1 MSKVEDMAEK
11 ETRRFLASV
20 EQVRSLLV
28 KKKATD
34 LENMLLGGFENG
46 LLVASLPAP
55 LNGRG

>member
-11 ETRRFLASV
+11 ETRLFLASV

-34 LENMLLGGFENG
+34 LEDMLLGGFENG
-46 LLVASLPAP
+46 LLVASLPAH